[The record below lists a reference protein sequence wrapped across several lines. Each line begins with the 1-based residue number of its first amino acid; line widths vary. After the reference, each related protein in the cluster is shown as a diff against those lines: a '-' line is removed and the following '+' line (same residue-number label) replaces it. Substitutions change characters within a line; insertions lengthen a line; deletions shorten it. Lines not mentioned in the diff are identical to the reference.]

1 MAFTCD
7 VSSDCAGV
15 PCIEHRCISPE
26 ELEREREAKRAAI
39 FDPVR
44 KRYVGATFAPFASF
58 GSEGRHVEAFGGDVF
73 FGVRLERWFS
83 LELFYAYDFALN
95 HSPQPAVGA
104 FCPPTNPPATWI
116 GDWFRWQSLGLRPWF
131 HPVHLRAFDFSVAPF
146 VSGGFVIDHTSGCST
161 RNFVA
166 TGPLVELG
174 TAFAIEVRPLE
185 WLGVRLSAEA
195 LIDFGVSVAAIR
207 GSLGPVIRF

>member
-26 ELEREREAKRAAI
+26 ELAREREAKHAAI

-44 KRYVGATFAPFASF
+44 KRYVGATFAPFAS
-58 GSEGRHVEAFGGDVF
+58 GGVEGRNVQALGGDLF

-83 LELFYAYDFALN
+83 LEGFYTYDFALN
-95 HSPQPAVGA
+95 RSPFPAAGVM
-104 FCPPTNPPATWI
+104 CPQVPNQTWF
-116 GDWFRWQSLGLRPWF
+116 GEWFRWQTLGVRAWF
-131 HPVHLRAFDFSVAPF
+131 HIVHLTTFDFSAAPF
-146 VSGGFVIDHTSGCST
+146 VSGGFEIDHTAGCGTSNRVT
-161 RNFVA
+161 N
-166 TGPLVELG
+166 GPVVELG
-174 TAFAIEVRPLE
+174 TAFAIEVRPAE
-185 WLGVRLSAEA
+185 WLGIRLSAEA
-195 LIDFGVSVAAIR
+195 LIDFGVSVAAVR